1 MVGHLITMKG
11 GNTMSNLVKVAVT
24 KEVTPGTGKVVEAE
38 GRSLALF
45 NVSGTFYAID
55 NTCTHMG
62 GPLGE
67 GDLAGEVVTCPWHGA
82 QFNVRTGEVLAPP
95 ARIGVRSFAVQVQG
109 DDVLVELD

>member
-1 MVGHLITMKG
+1 MFAHLIILKG
-11 GNTMSNLVKVAVT
+11 ENTMSKLVKVAQT
-24 KEVTPGTGKVVEAE
+24 KEVAPGTGKVVEAE
-38 GRSLALF
+38 ARSLALF

-55 NTCTHMG
+55 NTCTHRG

-82 QFNVRTGEVLAPP
+82 QFNVKTGDVQAPP
-95 ARIGVRSFAVQVQG
+95 ARTGVRSFPVQVQG